1 MPAPQARME
10 TLNELEPK
18 VPIVI
23 SAQDLQALDRT
34 DIVVADVRWYLDGRD
49 GRKAYTEGHIANAI
63 FVDLDRDLASSD
75 RTDATNGRH
84 PFPTPSAFA
93 GAMSRLGIGSD
104 SYVVAYD
111 DTGGMTASRLVVM
124 LRMLGCKASVLDG
137 GIAAWQR
144 ANDQPLAA
152 GKPTTVK
159 AAIFA
164 TVEWPTDQLVTKH
177 DLESIVADGAIT
189 SRRVILD
196 ARSADRFAG
205 VVTDATAK
213 LDPRP
218 GHIPGAFSAPW
229 NAVINSETTTFKTTD
244 ELRSHYESLC
254 VDLADE
260 VVAYCGS
267 GVSACAN
274 IVAIEHAGFA
284 TPRLFVASWSGWSS
298 DPETPTEIGAVE
310 PNRDSF
316 VTQVAA
322 ISSNAVRALRRARQ
336 KNRLAEVEW
345 FEALYRVY
353 LAAFIFGGGILFIS
367 GLVPDKPVADSMAT
381 DVVKF
386 GPAWLGLIGILA
398 VAMGLRSGSRGGP
411 LAIEE
416 ADVRHVLLA
425 PVSRQRVLLRPAVQR
440 LRSAMFA
447 AGAAG
452 AVAGQLAG
460 RRLPGSGM
468 SWAMS
473 GALWGIT
480 AGALFVGSA
489 LCAHSLKLRGWMA
502 SVIGG
507 ALIAW
512 QFATALPSSKLTG
525 PGDLQGGLALWG
537 ERTRASELIP
547 SVVAV
552 LLVVIGLALLARQ
565 SLEALSR
572 RSALVTQ
579 LRFAVTLQDLRT
591 VTLLRR
597 QLSQER
603 SRNRPWIK
611 MKRKKAKNRFSAEWN
626 RGWQGLLRFPLSR
639 ITRIVTL
646 TIVAGLCQVAVYN
659 GTTPAALG
667 SGLALFIL
675 GLEICEPFAQEIDQ
689 GERTDAYPKLR
700 GVMYIALLSSTAII
714 AIPIA
719 GIMVATMGVVEPH
732 MWSVAAICA
741 VPSLVGGLAGAA
753 INIVSGAPD
762 QVSSTAQANMMPP
775 EVAGTVSLIKAIWP
789 VVLAVLGS
797 LPMVGARMAL
807 ADGNAPEAPA
817 LRIAIAIVLMAMI
830 IGGWVRFR
838 DDIKKSLN
846 TAATESR
853 GQKTRTGGNS

>member
-1 MPAPQARME
+1 MPASQARIE

-23 SAQDLQALDRT
+23 TAQELVTLERT
-34 DIVVADVRWYLDGRD
+34 DVVIADVRWYLDGRD
-49 GRKAYTEGHIANAI
+49 GRKAYTDGHIPGAI

-75 RTDATNGRH
+75 HSDVTSGRH

-93 GAMSRLGIGSD
+93 GAMSRLGISND

-124 LRMLGCKASVLDG
+124 LRMLGCNASVLDG

-144 ANDQPLAA
+144 TTGQPLAT
-152 GKPTTVK
+152 GKPTNAK
-159 AAIFA
+159 AASFA
-164 TVEWPTDQLVTKH
+164 LVEWPTEQLITKT
-177 DLESIVADGAIT
+177 DLETIVAQGAVN

-196 ARSADRFAG
+196 ARSGERFQG
-205 VVTDATAK
+205 VVTEATAK

-229 NAVINSETTTFKTTD
+229 NATINSETSSFKSVE
-244 ELRSHYESLC
+244 ELRRHYESRC
-254 VDLADE
+254 IDLADE
-260 VVAYCGS
+260 VIAYCGS
-267 GVSACAN
+267 GISACAN

-298 DPETPTEIGAVE
+298 DPETPVELGAIK
-310 PNRDSF
+310 PDRDSF
-316 VTQVAA
+316 ATKVTAS
-322 ISSNAVRALRRARQ
+322 SSNAVRALRRARQ

-367 GLVPDKPVADSMAT
+367 GLVPDKPVADSMAA
-381 DVVKF
+381 DVFKF
-386 GPAWLGLIGILA
+386 GPAWLGLVGILA

-447 AGAAG
+447 AGGAG

-468 SWAMS
+468 AWAMS
-473 GALWGIT
+473 GALWGATI
-480 AGALFVGSA
+480 GALFVGAA

-502 SVIGG
+502 SMLGG

-512 QFATALPSSKLTG
+512 QIATALPSSQLSG

-537 ERTRASELIP
+537 ERTRFIELVP

-552 LLVVIGLALLARQ
+552 LLIAIGLALLGRQ

-572 RSALVTQ
+572 RSALVSQ

-611 MKRKKAKNRFSAEWN
+611 MKRKTTSTRFPAEWK

-639 ITRIVTL
+639 IARIITL
-646 TIVAGLCQVAVYN
+646 AVVAALCQVAVYS
-659 GTTPAALG
+659 GTTPAVLG

-675 GLEICEPFAQEIDQ
+675 GLELCEPFAQEIDQ

-700 GVMYIALLSSTAII
+700 GLMYIALLSSTAVI

-719 GIMVATMGVVEPH
+719 TIMVVTMGLVEPH

-741 VPSLVGGLAGAA
+741 VPSLAGALAGAA

-762 QVSSTAQANMMPP
+762 QISSTTQANMMPP

-789 VVLAVLGS
+789 VLLAVVGS
-797 LPMVGARMAL
+797 LPIVGARMAF

-817 LRIAIAIVLMAMI
+817 IRIAIAIALMTFILA
-830 IGGWVRFR
+830 GWIRFR

-846 TAATESR
+846 TAAAESR

>member
-1 MPAPQARME
+1 ME
-10 TLNELEPK
+10 ALNELEPK

-23 SAQDLQALDRT
+23 TVQELRTLKRT
-34 DIVVADVRWYLDGRD
+34 DVIVADVRWYLDGRD
-49 GRKAYTEGHIANAI
+49 ARKAYTDGHIPGAI

-75 RTDATNGRH
+75 RSDATNGRH
-84 PFPTPSAFA
+84 PFPTPTAFA
-93 GAMSRLGIGSD
+93 GAMSRLGISND

-124 LRMLGCKASVLDG
+124 LRMLGCNASVLDG
-137 GIAAWQR
+137 GLSGWQR
-144 ANDQPLAA
+144 AIDTPLAT
-152 GKPTTVK
+152 GKPTSAK
-159 AAIFA
+159 AANFS
-164 TVEWPTDQLVTKH
+164 TVDWPTDQLVTKTE
-177 DLESIVADGAIT
+177 LESIVAEGAIN

-196 ARSADRFAG
+196 ARSGERFQG
-205 VVTDATAK
+205 VVTEATAK

-218 GHIPGAFSAPW
+218 GHVPGAFSAPW
-229 NAVINSETTTFKTTD
+229 NAVVDTETSSFKSIE
-244 ELRSHYESLC
+244 ELRRHYESLC
-254 VDLADE
+254 IDLADE
-260 VVAYCGS
+260 VIAYCGS

-298 DPETPTEIGAVE
+298 DHETPVELGTVE
-310 PNRDSF
+310 PSRDSF
-316 VTQVAA
+316 ATQVTT
-322 ISSNAVRALRRARQ
+322 ISSHAVRALRRARQ

-367 GLVPDKPVADSMAT
+367 GLVPDKPVADSMSA
-381 DVVKF
+381 DVFKF
-386 GPAWLGLIGILA
+386 GPAWLGLAGILA
-398 VAMGLRSGSRGGP
+398 LAMGLRSGSRGGP

-447 AGAAG
+447 AGGAG

-468 SWAMS
+468 AWAMS
-473 GALWGIT
+473 GALWGAT
-480 AGALFVGSA
+480 AGALFVGAA
-489 LCAHSLKLRGWMA
+489 LCAHSFKLRGWMA

-507 ALIAW
+507 GLIAW
-512 QFATALPSSKLTG
+512 QIAAALPSSKLSG

-537 ERTRASELIP
+537 ERTRYIELIP
-547 SVVAV
+547 SLVAA
-552 LLVVIGLALLARQ
+552 LLIVIGLALLARQ

-572 RSALVTQ
+572 RSALVSQ

-611 MKRKKAKNRFSAEWN
+611 MKRTTSKSRFSAEWK

-639 ITRIVTL
+639 IARIVTL
-646 TIVAGLCQVAVYN
+646 AVVAGLCQVAVYN
-659 GTTPAALG
+659 GTTPAAFG

-700 GVMYIALLSSTAII
+700 GLMYIALLSSTAVI

-719 GIMVATMGVVEPH
+719 AIMVATMGLVEPH

-741 VPSLVGGLAGAA
+741 VPSLVGALAGAA

-762 QVSSTAQANMMPP
+762 QISSTAQANMMPP

-797 LPMVGARMAL
+797 LPMVGARMAM
-807 ADGNAPEAPA
+807 ADGNSPEAPA
-817 LRIAIAIVLMAMI
+817 IRISIAIALMAMI
-830 IGGWVRFR
+830 VGGWVRFR

-846 TAATESR
+846 TAAAESR

>member
-1 MPAPQARME
+1 ME

>member
-1 MPAPQARME
+1 ME
-10 TLNELEPK
+10 ALNELEPK

-23 SAQDLQALDRT
+23 SVQDLQALDRT
-34 DIVVADVRWYLDGRD
+34 DVVIADVRWYLDGRD
-49 GRKAYTEGHIANAI
+49 ARKAYTDGHIPGAI

-75 RTDATNGRH
+75 RSDATQGRH

-137 GIAAWQR
+137 GINAWQR
-144 ANDQPLAA
+144 ANDQPLAS

-159 AAIFA
+159 AASFA
-164 TVEWPTDQLVTKH
+164 SVEWPTDQLVTKQE
-177 DLESIVADGAIT
+177 LESIVAEGAIN
-189 SRRVILD
+189 SRRVLLD
-196 ARSADRFAG
+196 ARSGDRFQG
-205 VVTDATAK
+205 IVTEATAK

-229 NAVINSETTTFKTTD
+229 NAVIDSDSSSFKSVE
-244 ELRSHYESLC
+244 ELQSHYESLC
-254 VDLADE
+254 VNLADE
-260 VVAYCGS
+260 VITYCGS
-267 GVSACAN
+267 GISACAN
-274 IVAIEHAGFA
+274 IVALEHAGYP

-298 DPETPTEIGAVE
+298 DSETPVDVGTVTPDRE
-310 PNRDSF
+310 SF
-316 VTQVAA
+316 ATQVTA
-322 ISSNAVRALRRARQ
+322 ISSNAVSALRRARQ

-367 GLVPDKPVADSMAT
+367 GLVPDKPVADSMAA
-381 DVVKF
+381 DVSKF
-386 GPAWLGLIGILA
+386 GAAWLGLAGVLA
-398 VAMGLRSGSRGGP
+398 FAMGLRSGSRGGP

-425 PVSRQRVLLRPAVQR
+425 PVSRRRVLLRPAVQR

-447 AGAAG
+447 TGAAG

-473 GALWGIT
+473 GALWGAT
-480 AGALFVGSA
+480 AGALFVGAA

-502 SVIGG
+502 SSIGG

-512 QFATALPSSKLTG
+512 QIATALPSSQLTG

-537 ERTRASELIP
+537 ERTRFNELIP
-547 SVVAV
+547 SAIAVV
-552 LLVVIGLALLARQ
+552 LISIGLILLGRQ

-611 MKRKKAKNRFSAEWN
+611 IKRKNSRGRFSAEWI
-626 RGWQGLLRFPLSR
+626 RGWHGLLRFPLSR
-639 ITRIVTL
+639 IARIGTL
-646 TIVAGLCQVAVYN
+646 AIIAGLCQVAMYN
-659 GTTPAALG
+659 GTTPAAIG

-689 GERTDAYPKLR
+689 GERTDAYPKVR
-700 GVMYIALLSSTAII
+700 GVMYIALLSSTAVIM
-714 AIPIA
+714 IPIA
-719 GIMVATMGVVEPH
+719 AIMIVTMGLVEPN

-741 VPSLVGGLAGAA
+741 IPSVIGAIAGAA

-789 VVLAVLGS
+789 VLIAVAGS
-797 LPMVGARMAL
+797 LPMVGARMAI
-807 ADGNAPEAPA
+807 ADGNPPEAPA
-817 LRIAIAIVLMAMI
+817 VRIAIAIALLTFILA
-830 IGGWVRFR
+830 GWIRFR

-846 TAATESR
+846 NAAAESR

>member
-1 MPAPQARME
+1 MPVFSARME
-10 TLNELEPK
+10 TLNESQPK
-18 VPIVI
+18 VPILI
-23 SAQDLQALDRT
+23 SVDELRATMDQGP
-34 DIVVADVRWYLDGRD
+34 IVVADVRWYLDGRD
-49 GRKAYTEGHIANAI
+49 GRKAYSEGHIPGAI
-63 FVDLDRDLASSD
+63 FVDLERDLADSD
-75 RTDATNGRH
+75 RSDPTNGRH
-84 PFPTPSAFA
+84 PFPTASAFA
-93 GAMSRLGIGSD
+93 GAMSRLGIGND

-124 LRMLGCKASVLDG
+124 LRMFGCRASVLDG
-137 GIAAWQR
+137 GIAAWQGST
-144 ANDQPLAA
+144 DQPLAT
-152 GKPTTVK
+152 GKPTTIKPAV
-159 AAIFA
+159 FA
-164 TVEWPTDQLVTKH
+164 TTQWSSERIITRD
-177 DLESIVADGAIT
+177 DLEKIVAEGPVA
-189 SRRVILD
+189 SRRVLLD
-196 ARSADRFAG
+196 ARSADRFEG
-205 VVTDATAK
+205 ISTEATAK

-229 NAVINSETTTFKTTD
+229 NALIEPSTGCFKPIE
-244 ELRSHYESLC
+244 ELRRHFESLC

-274 IVAIEHAGFA
+274 VVAIEHAGFA
-284 TPRLFVASWSGWSS
+284 APRLFVPSWSGWSS
-298 DPETPTEIGAVE
+298 DPEAPIETGANSPDRQLFTSRVE
-310 PNRDSF
+310 
-316 VTQVAA
+316 A
-322 ISSNAVRALRRARQ
+322 ISANAIRALRRARQ

-353 LAAFIFGGGILFIS
+353 LAAFIFGGGILFVS
-367 GLVPDKPVADSMAT
+367 GFVPDDPVAPTMSR
-381 DVVKF
+381 DVLTF
-386 GPAWLGLIGILA
+386 GPGWLGLAAILA
-398 VAMGLRSGSRGGP
+398 IAIGLRSGSRGGP

-425 PVSRQRVLLRPAVQR
+425 PVSRRKVLLRPATQR

-447 AGAAG
+447 TGAFG

-468 SWAMS
+468 AWALS
-473 GALWGIT
+473 GALWGAT
-480 AGALFVGSA
+480 AGALFVGAA
-489 LCAHSLKLRGWMA
+489 LCAHSLRIRGWQ
-502 SVIGG
+502 SSLVGG

-512 QFATALPSSKLTG
+512 QIAAALPSSSLSG
-525 PGDLQGGLALWG
+525 PGDLHGGLALWG
-537 ERTRASELIP
+537 ERTRFVELVP
-547 SVVAV
+547 TLVATG
-552 LLVVIGLALLARQ
+552 LLVIGLLLLARQ

-572 RSALVTQ
+572 RSALVSQ

-603 SRNRPWIK
+603 SRSRPWIK
-611 MKRKKAKNRFSAEWN
+611 IRRNGGFSPEWH

-639 ITRIVTL
+639 IARIVLL
-646 TIVAGLCQVAVYN
+646 TVVAALCQVAVFN
-659 GTTPAALG
+659 GTTPAAFG

-689 GERTDAYPKLR
+689 GERTDAYPKVR
-700 GVMYIALLSSTAII
+700 GILYLSLLTSTAVI

-719 GIMVATMGVVEPH
+719 GLMIAAMGIIEPH

-741 VPSLVGGLAGAA
+741 VPALIGGLAGAA

-789 VVLAVLGS
+789 VALAVGGS
-797 LPMVGARMAL
+797 LPMVGARAAL

-817 LRIAIAIVLMAMI
+817 FRISIAVFLVAVI

-846 TAATESR
+846 NAAAESR